1 MNKDADKVEA
11 GKAESHAYAPQ
22 KQNSG
27 SGSGDDG
34 SGVPGMPERLVK
46 PVVTGLGVLLC
57 LFTLFEVNYNTL
69 QPQSALA
76 VFVGLGLALCYLTF
90 PVHKRLAGVRALR
103 FVDIV
108 LAISAAA
115 CCMYVIVQTQPI
127 FSSFWGD
134 GISLGDRAG
143 GETGMD
149 FAVGLVGVILVL
161 EATRRSIGIIVPL
174 LALAFVAHSY
184 YCYASFRY
192 DWPVLPDW
200 MLPHA
205 GQSLKDIVSTTFCS
219 HWACLVLRLR

>member
-1 MNKDADKVEA
+1 MSKDADMFEA
-11 GKAESHAYAPQ
+11 GKAESNAYTPP

-27 SGSGDDG
+27 SGSGSS
-34 SGVPGMPERLVK
+34 SGGGRSRVSGMPERLVK

-57 LFTLFEVNYNTL
+57 LFTLFEVNYNVL

-90 PVHKRLAGVRALR
+90 PVDKRLAGVRSLR
-103 FVDIV
+103 MVDIV
-108 LAISAAA
+108 LAIAAAA

-127 FSSFWGD
+127 FSKFWGD

-174 LALAFVAHSY
+174 LALAFVA
-184 YCYASFRY
+184 
-192 DWPVLPDW
+192 
-200 MLPHA
+200 
-205 GQSLKDIVSTTFCS
+205 
-219 HWACLVLRLR
+219 